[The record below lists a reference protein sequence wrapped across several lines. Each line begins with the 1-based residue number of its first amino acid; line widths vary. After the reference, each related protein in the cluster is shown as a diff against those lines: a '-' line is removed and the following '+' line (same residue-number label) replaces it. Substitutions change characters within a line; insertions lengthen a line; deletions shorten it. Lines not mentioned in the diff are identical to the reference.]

1 MSTDGVAYTTG
12 TFDLVHEG
20 HFEFFKIISQYYKKI
35 IVGLVTDEF
44 AEVRKRRPYLSYN
57 HRKSI
62 LENSKYNIV
71 VVPCNV
77 SNKQLDYEKLRFDAL
92 FIEDG
97 YYGKEEYTSFE
108 KDYPHIPVYYLP
120 RPTDVSRISTTNI
133 ITRMKDT
140 LLSAS
145 ARAPLGTACPSHP
158 PENSS
163 ARGSWGTACPPTVCP
178 PTVCPPP
185 ENSSARGSW
194 GTACPPT
201 VCPPTVCPPP
211 ENSSARGSWG
221 TACPPIN
228 WNDLLPL
235 HLTIVSKILPRSS
248 EVTARYEEDKKTQK
262 HTEYIDLVKHIL
274 ANYDYI
280 LIDNNYLYNVSPD
293 INHRIFWF
301 KGSVSMS
308 EAYDICKGEHPNHDI
323 IVMCN
328 DLTRKSILDIDH
340 YHVFVKENNNVSS
353 KCLTEV

>member
-194 GTACPPT
+194 GTACPP
-201 VCPPTVCPPP
+201 
-211 ENSSARGSWG
+211 
-221 TACPPIN
+221 IN